1 MKTRA
6 RVLLIDDDPDFIES
20 TRMVLQSKYDVL
32 VAPNGE
38 EGLKTARKEKPD
50 VILLDIIMPQTDGFT
65 VAERLKKDPE
75 LARIPVLM
83 LTSFSERVGETTI
96 PVSRGFSLEAEDYI
110 SKPVT
115 PQELLKR
122 VGKWA
127 KRSGK

>member
-32 VAPNGE
+32 VASGE
-38 EGLKTARKEKPD
+38 EGLKTAKEKPD
-50 VILLDIIMPQTDGFT
+50 VILLDVIMPLTDGFT

-83 LTSFSERVGETTI
+83 LTSFFRTG
-96 PVSRGFSLEAEDYI
+96 G
-110 SKPVT
+110 
-115 PQELLKR
+115 
-122 VGKWA
+122 
-127 KRSGK
+127 